1 MTQAKLSILCWMR
14 FRMRGKVL
22 ITGGLGNLG
31 SWMTRAFAQNG
42 YEVLVLSRKAKYTL
56 NDVPYTLIEADISD
70 RNALQQAI
78 PEDIDYCIHAASL
91 NEYFVDNYPQKALLT
106 NTLGTRNLLESLNI
120 GKLKKF
126 VYFSTFHVYGLHEGI
141 ITENTQPYPKND
153 YAATHL
159 FAEYYVKQFHATH
172 QLQYTIFRLTNSYG
186 APVIKESDKWYLVLN
201 DLVRSA
207 FLNQKIIL
215 QTNGNAKRD
224 FIWMGDVCKIT
235 LDSLDTL
242 PNDTYNLSS
251 AQHYKVIEL
260 AQMVQKAYLQRY
272 GKTIEIATNAN
283 DVTLYPELTVDNH
296 KLKSFLPYT
305 TENKFLFEIN
315 KIFDLLEK

>member
-1 MTQAKLSILCWMR
+1 MR
-14 FRMRGKVL
+14 FRMRGKIL

-31 SWMTRAFAQNG
+31 SWLTHAFAQSG
-42 YEVLVLSRKAKYTL
+42 YEVFVLSQKARYTL
-56 NDVPYTLIEADISD
+56 KDIPYTLIEADISD
-70 RNALQQAI
+70 LDALKKVI
-78 PEDIDYCIHAASL
+78 PKDIDYCIHTASL
-91 NEYFVDNYPQKALLT
+91 NEYFVDNYPQKALLV
-106 NTLGTRNLLESLNI
+106 NTLGTRNLLEALNI
-120 GKLKKF
+120 KQLKKF
-126 VYFSTFHVYGLHEGI
+126 IYFSTFHVYGLQEGVI
-141 ITENTQPYPKND
+141 SEDTHPYPKND
-153 YAATHL
+153 YASTHL

-186 APVIKESDKWYLVLN
+186 CPLIKESDKWYLVLN

-224 FIWMGDVCKIT
+224 FIWMGDVCAIT
-235 LDSLDTL
+235 LDSLSVL
-242 PNDTYNLSS
+242 PNDIYNLSS

-260 AQMVQKAYLQRY
+260 AQMVQEAYLQRY
-272 GKTIEIATNAN
+272 GKTIEIVTN
-283 DVTLYPELTVDNH
+283 DTDLSLYPKLSVDNR

-305 TENKFLFEIN
+305 AKNKFLFEIN

>member
-1 MTQAKLSILCWMR
+1 
-14 FRMRGKVL
+14 MRGKVL

-31 SWMTRAFAQNG
+31 SWMTRIFAQSG
-42 YEVLVLSRKAKYTL
+42 YEVLVLSQKAKYTL
-56 NDVPYTLIEADISD
+56 KEVPYTLIEADVTD
-70 RNALQQAI
+70 LDAMKQAI
-78 PEDIDYCIHAASL
+78 PDDIDYCIHTASM
-91 NEYFVDNYPQKALLT
+91 NEYFVDDYPKKALLV
-106 NTLGTRNLLESLNI
+106 NALGTRNLLEALNI
-120 GKLKKF
+120 KQLKKF
-126 VYFSTFHVYGLHEGI
+126 IYFSTFHVYGLQEGT
-141 ITENTQPYPKND
+141 ITENTPPCPKND

-172 QLQYTIFRLTNSYG
+172 QLPYTIFRLTNSYG
-186 APVIKESDKWYLVLN
+186 APLMKESDKWYLVLN
-201 DLVRSA
+201 DLTRSA

-260 AQMVQKAYLQRY
+260 AQMVQEAYLQRY
-272 GKTIEIATNAN
+272 DKTIEIAINAN
-283 DVTLYPELTVDNH
+283 DVTLYSELTIDNR
-296 KLKSFLPYT
+296 KLTSILDFMP
-305 TENKFLFEIN
+305 EEKFHFEIN
-315 KIFDLLEK
+315 KIFDLLES